1 MIYAFFGP
9 DGRLDRSAMR
19 RQMEAFVHS
28 GVHGI
33 AVLGIVTEFNKLDV
47 NERRTIIEWS
57 AEDLAG
63 RLPLAVTI
71 NEPSVGGQIEIAR
84 LAAEVNADWLI
95 LQPPINRNVPES
107 ELVGFLARSRR
118 RDAAGRDRK
127 RPINL
132 DVRLSFDAL
141 NDLQAQPRQYCPA
154 QGRGPDRVRSSPDRR
169 NRRRLPGVQW
179 TRRARAAVQHSTGLR
194 RSYSGTG
201 FAPTFW
207 HGSTTCSGRATR
219 RRKPR
224 PQSYMRAFFRCSLSS
239 WRRPSIYV
247 VLRQTPGCRP
257 PGATRSPSPAPFY
270 YAVRIWSGD
279 RRSFDERMAKA
290 HPTNFIE
297 QIFPDRHSD
306 RRAAGWRPD
315 KEASVSAASCWLHG
329 SCRSRD

>member
-107 ELVGFLARSRR
+107 ELVGFLGKVA
-118 RDAAGRDRK
+118 DAATLPVAIQK
-127 RPINL
+127 TPLISTS
-132 DVRLSFDAL
+132 RLSFDAL
-141 NDLQAQPRQYCPA
+141 NDLRRNHGNIVLLKGEGPIEYVRSAIEETDGAFRVFN
-154 QGRGPDRVRSSPDRR
+154 GRG
-169 NRRRLPGVQW
+169 GF
-179 TRRARAAVQHSTGLR
+179 RAASIFDWLR
-194 RSYSGTG
+194 RS
-201 FAPTFW
+201 FPTPDCADVLAQVYDLFRQ
-207 HGSTTCSGRATR
+207 GDATAEP
-219 RRKPR
+219 RRK
-224 PQSYMRAFFRCSLSS
+224 SCMRAFFRCSLSL
-239 WRRPSIYV
+239 WRRPSICCATANALLPPAWGYPKSI
-247 VLRQTPGCRP
+247 PG
-257 PGATRSPSPAPFY
+257 TLHH
-270 YAVRIWSGD
+270 AVGIWSGD
-279 RRSFDERMAKA
+279 RLRYAVRLPKLVDALR
-290 HPTNFIE
+290 
-297 QIFPDRHSD
+297 
-306 RRAAGWRPD
+306 
-315 KEASVSAASCWLHG
+315 
-329 SCRSRD
+329 